1 MSLLANIVA
10 FSNGTGAG
18 APKIATTLEATKQA
32 VAWYSDYSFWG
43 NTASIVSL
51 IISGFVFYGVRKIR
65 QNFLFNARVPELTEK
80 LNKQASRISSLL
92 NDFDQSTEEIILEIG
107 KGKIT
112 LKTLSSKLEKEQK
125 KSASNII
132 KLIDE
137 HVSNLSTVDKDSI
150 YKIYVEIR
158 LFIEEMGNE
167 IKDRQWR

>member
-92 NDFDQSTEEIILEIG
+92 NDFDQ
-107 KGKIT
+107 
-112 LKTLSSKLEKEQK
+112 
-125 KSASNII
+125 
-132 KLIDE
+132 
-137 HVSNLSTVDKDSI
+137 
-150 YKIYVEIR
+150 
-158 LFIEEMGNE
+158 
-167 IKDRQWR
+167 